1 MAHHRKIIRDAVVTA
16 LTGLASTGS
25 NVFATRRYPVAAAQ
39 LPALCVYTLSEDSEV
54 DSMGTNRS
62 LLRTLDMIIE
72 AVTQVNDTLDNTLD
86 QLCLE
91 VETALGLDPTLGGR
105 VHDCNLASTR
115 IAIRGD
121 AEAETGSA
129 VMNFSVIYRTR
140 ANDPSTSTKG
150 N

>member
-39 LPALCVYTLSEDSEV
+39 LPALCVYTLSEDSKV

-62 LLRTLDMIIE
+62 LERNLDLIIE
-72 AVTQVNDTLDNTLD
+72 AVTQVNDTLDDTLD
-86 QLCLE
+86 QICLE
-91 VETALGLDPTLGGR
+91 VEMALGIGLTIGGQ
-105 VHDCNLASTR
+105 VHNCNLASTR

-121 AEAETGSA
+121 AETETGSA
-129 VMNFSVIYRTR
+129 VMNFSVTYRTR
-140 ANDPSTSTKG
+140 ANDPATSTKG